1 MRNSDANRA
10 SQYRAAFGRNAAQ
23 DSLSLLEQPNR
34 TKGNNDVFQFSPS
47 LDVLYTRS
55 EYLRRVRDEDKRI
68 SRDAQLRRE
77 LAEVVPRDARRK
89 KLGWR
94 RPFYP
99 AGA

>member
-1 MRNSDANRA
+1 MRPSIELLSDEMRRRNSCLF
-10 SQYRAAFGRNAAQ
+10 FG
-23 DSLSLLEQPNR
+23 STTR
-34 TKGNNDVFQFSPS
+34 TKGNIEVLQFNPS

-55 EYLRRVRDEDKRI
+55 ENLRRVRDEHKRI
-68 SRDAQLRRE
+68 ARDSQLRRQ
-77 LAEVVPRDARRK
+77 LAEVVNRDNQRK

>member
-1 MRNSDANRA
+1 MLHLN
-10 SQYRAAFGRNAAQ
+10 
-23 DSLSLLEQPNR
+23 
-34 TKGNNDVFQFSPS
+34 PS

-55 EYLRRVRDEDKRI
+55 ENLRRIRDEHKRI
-68 SRDAQLRRE
+68 ARDAQLRRE
-77 LAEVVPRDARRK
+77 LAEVVNRDAQRK

>member
-1 MRNSDANRA
+1 ML
-10 SQYRAAFGRNAAQ
+10 QYN
-23 DSLSLLEQPNR
+23 
-34 TKGNNDVFQFSPS
+34 PS

-55 EYLRRVRDEDKRI
+55 ENLRRTRDEHKRI
-68 SRDAQLRRE
+68 SRDAQLRHD
-77 LAEVVPRDARRK
+77 LTEVVNRDAQRK